1 MVQGSTLLIAG
12 RHKML
17 ENSSISA
24 YQPTLNYPSKQAGN
38 ITTYQQ
44 SGKITQKESFDL
56 TTDKVTLSYSSESIT
71 TYDSSM
77 TLQGNQGDGFD
88 LLRGLVLN
96 MFKEQGIDSKIAI
109 GDKNIDISTLTP
121 AEAQDLVADN
131 GYFGVEQTSQR
142 IFDLAVGIAGGDPA
156 RLDAI
161 RAGVEKGFQEAKKAM
176 GDWLPD
182 ISYKTYDAVIQK
194 LDDWAGVNNSQQST
208 N

>member
-1 MVQGSTLLIAG
+1 
-12 RHKML
+12 ML